1 MFTGS
6 LPIRSPPAT
15 AAAHVDRASAVP
27 GPGGAGRSR
36 AAAGELISH
45 RAADRH
51 PASFPQ
57 PSRRPSS
64 TSWSKVDISAIIAL
78 RQLIFGQLHLWRL
91 QAWSALIEMK
101 MRIGNNRMQLTI
113 SIRIQRCWA
122 HELNRLEPV
131 QLRTVRVR
139 LAARMTRRPRGT
151 ERVVPRA
158 RLVRRRA
165 LTPPPDTGRHTS
177 TARASGN
184 KFGLAGSFIFGE
196 PAPDTNADAVAFG
209 GLGASTRTSIS
220 CHRLSKIR
228 PVAAGM
234 RRKLTLSGRR
244 LGDRARTL
252 YRAGR
257 RRHGRCLGLDSRC
270 AQRTA
275 HSGASQRTGVP
286 AMLP

>member
-64 TSWSKVDISAIIAL
+64 TSWSNVDISAIIAL

-151 ERVVPRA
+151 ERVVPETPA
-158 RLVRRRA
+158 RSA
-165 LTPPPDTGRHTS
+165 
-177 TARASGN
+177 
-184 KFGLAGSFIFGE
+184 AGSNSSPRCWTPHIHCKGIGQQIRFGRK
-196 PAPDTNADAVAFG
+196 FH
-209 GLGASTRTSIS
+209 LRGAG
-220 CHRLSKIR
+220 
-228 PVAAGM
+228 P
-234 RRKLTLSGRR
+234 
-244 LGDRARTL
+244 
-252 YRAGR
+252 
-257 RRHGRCLGLDSRC
+257 RHKR
-270 AQRTA
+270 
-275 HSGASQRTGVP
+275 
-286 AMLP
+286 